1 VDCGASYHTTSDIG
15 ILSSSHLPLSSHHS
29 SIIEANG
36 NILPVTFVGDS
47 VLLGPFHLHNVLVA
61 LHTAQ
66 NLLYVRQFRI
76 NNFYSIKFN
85 HFGLS
90 VKDLAIH
97 SLLTQCEAPIHPVA
111 ACIHNYCFCYIN
123 PFVLV
128 AVSHTDYFHY
138 LQHLASSTRS
148 S

>member
-97 SLLTQCEAPIHPVA
+97 SLLTQC
-111 ACIHNYCFCYIN
+111 
-123 PFVLV
+123 
-128 AVSHTDYFHY
+128 D
-138 LQHLASSTRS
+138 SSGPYTPCGCLHSQLLLLLHQPLRPRRS
-148 S
+148 LTH